1 MIIRMNFMN
10 GINMKSK
17 SVCIAFLGNAL
28 NDTRVSNLAAS
39 LIAQGNQVN
48 VISFDWTTPDFQTI
62 TGNTTVYKL
71 DKTGSSIK
79 YYLKF
84 LRLLSKSLSKMNSD
98 IFVAEDVYT
107 LPVVT
112 FYAKLKR
119 KRVYYN
125 CRELYPFLAGLR
137 NKKIVQ
143 NIIRTVER
151 FFIRKVDLVLTT
163 GEMDAQFI
171 EQYYKITNVVVLRN
185 LPRNYTPNAE
195 INIKAKLSIPE
206 NSRILLYQGVL
217 LEGRGLA
224 KSIKAIK
231 NISNAHLVILGE
243 GVERNNLEKLA
254 AELEISGRVHF
265 LGTINQSELVNYTV
279 EADIGLSLIENISLS
294 YYYALPNKL
303 FEYIASAV
311 PVICSDMPQMKLIID
326 KYKVGKCIS
335 LDSGECLESKIRQM
349 IDDQDLLREYSEN
362 AKEASKE
369 LNWDVE
375 FEKVKSYFPA

>member
-1 MIIRMNFMN
+1 
-10 GINMKSK
+10 MKSK

-28 NDTRVSNLAAS
+28 NDTRVSNLAGS
-39 LIAQGNQVN
+39 LTAQGNQVN
-48 VISFDWTTPDFQTI
+48 VISFDWTTPGFQTI
-62 TGNTTVYKL
+62 PGNTTVHKL

-84 LRLLSKSLSKMNSD
+84 LRLLSKSLSKMDSD

-107 LPVVT
+107 LPLVT

-143 NIIRTVER
+143 TIIRAVER
-151 FFIRKVDLVLTT
+151 FFIKRVDLVLTT
-163 GEMDAQFI
+163 GEMDSQFI
-171 EQYYKITNVVVLRN
+171 QQYYKITNVIVLRN
-185 LPRNYTPNAE
+185 LPNNYAPGAE
-195 INIKAKLSIPE
+195 INLKAKLSIPE

-217 LEGRGLA
+217 LQGRGLA
-224 KSIKAIK
+224 KTIEAIK
-231 NISNAHLVILGE
+231 NLGNVHFVILGE
-243 GVERNNLEKLA
+243 GVERKNLEKLA
-254 AELEISGRVHF
+254 GDLDISQRVHF

-303 FEYIASAV
+303 FEYIAAGV
-311 PVICSDMPQMKLIID
+311 PVICSDLPQMKMIID
-326 KYKVGKCIS
+326 KYKVGECFNM
-335 LDSGECLESKIRQM
+335 DSGGSLESKFSQL
-349 IDDQDLLREYSEN
+349 IDNRDMLREYSIN

-369 LNWDVE
+369 LNWRVE

>member
-1 MIIRMNFMN
+1 
-10 GINMKSK
+10 MKIK
-17 SVCIAFLGNAL
+17 SVCFAFLGNAL
-28 NDTRVSNLAAS
+28 NDTRVSNLAGS
-39 LIAQGNQVN
+39 LTAQGNQVN

-62 TGNTTVYKL
+62 PGNTTVHKL

-84 LRLLSKSLSKMNSD
+84 LRLLSKSLSKMDSD

-107 LPVVT
+107 LPLVT

-119 KRVYYN
+119 KKVYYN

-143 NIIRTVER
+143 NIIRSVER
-151 FFIRKVDLVLTT
+151 FFIKRVDLVLTT

-171 EQYYKITNVVVLRN
+171 QQYYKITNVIVLRN
-185 LPRNYTPNAE
+185 LPHNYTPGTE

-206 NSRILLYQGVL
+206 NSKILLYQGVL

-224 KSIKAIK
+224 KTIEAIR
-231 NISNAHLVILGE
+231 NLSNVHFVILGE
-243 GVERNNLEKLA
+243 GVERKNLEKLA
-254 AELEISGRVHF
+254 NDLDISRRVHF

-303 FEYIASAV
+303 FEYIAAGV
-311 PVICSDMPQMKLIID
+311 PVICSDMPQMKMVVD
-326 KYKVGKCIS
+326 KYKVGECIS
-335 LDSGECLESKIRQM
+335 LDSGESLESKIRQL
-349 IDDQDLLREYSEN
+349 IDNRDLLREYSKN
-362 AKEASKE
+362 GKEAAKD
-369 LNWDVE
+369 LNWEVE